1 MKYFLDKKSN
11 LQLPRVAKIVRDTK
25 NFRDT
30 SDYQKFLKN
39 VIRALRQVSLQTNK
53 KSIFAKEIIR
63 IKNGSPLTEK
73 TSWGGVSLK
82 NVDVEKDFIRKLLVI
97 RKHGILGFEIHRKK
111 LEKLRIVEGK
121 CFVLYSNHKSKNWQ
135 KGKISLTY
143 AAPDDRFEFLPMD
156 EHGIIAITNCVI
168 EETSTNHLDDLTY
181 IFKANRVS

>member
-11 LQLPRVAKIVRDTK
+11 VKIPTITKLVAGAKD
-25 NFRDT
+25 FRSK
-30 SDYQKFLKN
+30 SDYQEFLENIIK
-39 VIRALRQVSLQTNK
+39 ALKQTSRKTK
-53 KSIFAKEIIR
+53 KTSIFPKEIIP
-63 IKNGSPLTEK
+63 IENNKPLTEK
-73 TSWGGVSLK
+73 TSWGGACLK

-111 LEKLRIVEGK
+111 LEKLQILGGE

-143 AAPDDRFEFLPMD
+143 AAPNDRFEFSPMD
-156 EHGIIAITNCVI
+156 EHGIVAITDCVI

-181 IFKANRVS
+181 IFKADQVF